1 MTDIRAA
8 SLRDLP
14 QLVELGR
21 VMHAES
27 PRLGKLTLD
36 ELKLKATL
44 AGLMSSATG
53 LLLVAEDEGKLI
65 GGIAAVI
72 TEHWYS
78 HDKMAYDLAVFVRPD
93 KRGGILAAR
102 LINAYAAWARDHGA
116 VITQIGISTGVN
128 VDTTGAMLEHLGYTR
143 SGLLYDV

>member
-1 MTDIRAA
+1 MLNIRAA

-36 ELKLKATL
+36 ELKAKATL
-44 AGLMSSATG
+44 AGLMSSAGG
-53 LLLVAEDEGKLI
+53 LLLVAEHEGKII

-78 HDKMAYDLAVFVRPD
+78 HDKMAYDIALFVRPD

-102 LINAYAAWARDHGA
+102 LINAYAAWAREHGA
-116 VITQIGISTGVN
+116 VITQMGISTGVN
-128 VDTTGAMLEHLGYTR
+128 VDTTGQLLENLGATR
-143 SGLLYDV
+143 SGVLYDL